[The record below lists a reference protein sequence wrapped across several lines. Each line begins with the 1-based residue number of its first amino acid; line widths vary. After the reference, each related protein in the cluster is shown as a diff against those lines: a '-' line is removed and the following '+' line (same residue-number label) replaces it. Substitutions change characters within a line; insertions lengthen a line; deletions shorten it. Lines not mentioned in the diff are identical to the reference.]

1 MDLRFTPEEQAFRA
15 EVREFL
21 RTSLPPSIR
30 QHMIDGGGRTKD
42 TLVTWQRILNAKGWA
57 VPHWPIEWGGTGW
70 TPIQR
75 YIFEEELQQ
84 AAAPPLL
91 SFNVRMIGPVLAA
104 FGTDEQKRRFLP
116 ATANL
121 DIWWCQGFS
130 E

>member
-42 TLVTWQRILNAKGWA
+42 TLVTWQRILNARGWA
-57 VPHWPIEWGGTGW
+57 VPHWPVEWGGAGW
-70 TPIQR
+70 SPVQR

-84 AAAPPLL
+84 APAPDPLPFGV
-91 SFNVRMIGPVLAA
+91 SMVGPVIIA
-104 FGTDEQKRRFLP
+104 FGSEVQKRRYLAP
-116 ATANL
+116 IANL
-121 DIWWCQGFS
+121 
-130 E
+130 